1 MFTWPFVS
9 RRVCGKIYRL
19 GGSGLHIDVD
29 DSLSY
34 HAVESTGTGVGID
47 DLAREAEADGWMDAG
62 TSLVAPIQF

>member
-1 MFTWPFVS
+1 MW
-9 RRVCGKIYRL
+9 KILLRL

-47 DLAREAEADGWMDAG
+47 DLAREAEADGWIDVG
-62 TSLVAPIQF
+62 TSLVVPIQF